1 MAKRIS
7 LIYCSASF
15 NNTYNMWNEFRLVLY
30 LLDKS
35 NAKVNIDLDLSE
47 NSFIILSI
55 LNTYY
60 LTLFVYV
67 LINYGFFN
75 IKYMKCD

>member
-1 MAKRIS
+1 
-7 LIYCSASF
+7 
-15 NNTYNMWNEFRLVLY
+15 MWNEFRLVLY

>member
-1 MAKRIS
+1 
-7 LIYCSASF
+7 
-15 NNTYNMWNEFRLVLY
+15 MWNEFRLVLY

-47 NSFIILSI
+47 NSFIMLSI

-60 LTLFVYV
+60 LTPFVHM

-75 IKYMKCD
+75 VKYMKCDKKIRCNYLNLN